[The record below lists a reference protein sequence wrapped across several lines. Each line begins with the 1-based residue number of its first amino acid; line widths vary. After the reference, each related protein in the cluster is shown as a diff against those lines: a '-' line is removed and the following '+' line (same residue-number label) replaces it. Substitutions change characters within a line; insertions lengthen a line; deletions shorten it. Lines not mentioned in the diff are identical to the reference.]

1 MCKKALKY
9 DDYDLLQIAGGFFIL
24 FSMSKITVSSEK
36 RRELL
41 ACGGLLFMTLIW
53 GFAFVVIKTSLD
65 YVPPLYMLAAR
76 FTISAVVLAIPFI
89 KRLLHVSKD
98 TLIHG
103 IWIGIALFL
112 AELFQTYGCL
122 YTTAGKNAFL
132 TTIYVILTPLLTWVL
147 CRKKPRPR
155 VYIAAVMSLVGIG
168 FISLT
173 SISFTVQLGDYLTL
187 VCGFFYALQ
196 IVLIGKYAGDEDP
209 IVLCI
214 IQLAV
219 GAWLSWVLAPLVCGT
234 IRPYMISKDIIYA
247 MLYLGLLSTLVCFL
261 LQNICQRYAP
271 PAPAAILMSMESVFG
286 ALSSVI
292 FLGEVMSPRMI
303 VGCVLMFLAVIIVEI
318 DVPVL
323 SAFYPDVIIESA
335 YDIDYEGLY
344 ADGIRGIIFDVD
356 NTLVEHGAPAD
367 KRSKELL
374 SRLSL
379 MGFKVLFLSNNK
391 EPRVKSFRDEGLPE
405 GYYIYK
411 AGKPKKAG
419 YIKAMEVMETDL
431 GSTVFIGDQLFTD
444 VWGAKRSGLR
454 NILTRPIHPKEE
466 IQIVLKRKLERVV
479 LDSYMR
485 RKKESEVE

>member
-1 MCKKALKY
+1 
-9 DDYDLLQIAGGFFIL
+9 
-24 FSMSKITVSSEK
+24 MSKFAIKSQK
-36 RRELL
+36 GKELL
-41 ACGGLLFMTLIW
+41 ACAGLLFMTLIW

-89 KRLLHVSKD
+89 KRLIHISKE

-103 IWIGIALFL
+103 IWIGLALFF

-132 TTIYVILTPLLTWVL
+132 TTIYVILTPLLTWTI
-147 CRKKPRPR
+147 CKKKPRAR
-155 VYIAAVMSLVGIG
+155 VYIAAVISLVGIG
-168 FISLT
+168 LISLT

-187 VCGFFYALQ
+187 ICGFFYALQ
-196 IVLIGKYAGDEDP
+196 IVLIGKYALDEDP

-214 IQLAV
+214 IQLAT
-219 GAWLSWVLAPLVCGT
+219 GAWLSWVTAPLVSGT
-234 IRPYMISKDIIYA
+234 IRPYMYSKDVMYA

-292 FLGEVMSPRMI
+292 FLGEIMSPRMI
-303 VGCVLMFLAVIIVEI
+303 VGCVLMFAAVIIVEV

-323 SAFYPDVIIESA
+323 SVFYPDVIIESA
-335 YDIDYEGLY
+335 YDIDYAGLY
-344 ADGIRGIIFDVD
+344 EDGIRGIIFDVD

-367 KRSKELL
+367 ERSKSLL
-374 SRLSL
+374 SKLSE

-411 AGKPKKAG
+411 AGKPKKSG
-419 YIKAMEVMETDL
+419 YFKAMEMMGTDID
-431 GSTVFIGDQLFTD
+431 STIFIGDQLFTD
-444 VWGAKRSGLR
+444 VWGAKRSGMR

-479 LDSYMR
+479 LDSYLR
-485 RKKESEVE
+485 RKKECEVK